1 MKIRLL
7 AAWLILIAI
16 FATPLLGQSRRRPQV
31 LPFLATAYA
40 INGITKAGTPTKPG
54 VVAADTDVLPLGTKI
69 QVTNAGP
76 HSGIYTVTDTGSKV
90 RGRHIDI
97 YLPSWARAKEF
108 GRKIVHVRVL
118 RWGGAK

>member
-1 MKIRLL
+1 ML
-7 AAWLILIAI
+7 AAPVQA
-16 FATPLLGQSRRRPQV
+16 QSRKRAEM

-40 INGITKAGTPTKPG
+40 IGGTTAAGTFTKPG
-54 VVAADTDVLPLGTKI
+54 IVAADTSVLPLGTKI

-76 HSGIYTVTDTGSKV
+76 HSGIYTVRDTGSKV

-118 RWGGAK
+118 RWGAPR